1 MGGFK
6 CKLLFFYSLFF
17 FCMHDFVS
25 LFLTFCFEISV
36 LYMNICLYVVFCRIV
51 LFLLKNANVILL
63 EDAVK
68 LSDNT
73 EPMLGS

>member
-17 FCMHDFVS
+17 FACMI

-73 EPMLGS
+73 EPMLGG